1 MKKLIP
7 LLLLMVS
14 MPSLAQRQFDI
25 EVIIFKRAV
34 DAEQVNES
42 WPNTLPEINMEKVG
56 SFQDAEYRE
65 KKNVK
70 MLPYSEYHLTEQKE
84 SLQKH
89 AGFKVL
95 LHTAWR
101 QGDEGKASAPV
112 FHIQGGKNY
121 SSKFNADGSE
131 KVEITDNVPAD
142 SISEE
147 TIDAPL
153 YELDGK
159 LQIYVQHYL
168 YAETTLDLKAPSVR
182 EITLQ
187 DQTIELDSPVSD
199 AESTVQIGNL
209 TEVSPTIEVQEFLKS
224 YRMDQKRRMR
234 STETHY
240 LDHPLLGIVV
250 QVRRVAQE

>member
-1 MKKLIP
+1 MKNLIP

-25 EVIIFKRAV
+25 EVLIFKRAV
-34 DAEQVNES
+34 DAEAMNES

-56 SFQDAEYRE
+56 SFRDASYRAQ
-65 KKNVK
+65 KNVK
-70 MLPYSEYHLTEQKE
+70 MLPYSEYKLLEQKD
-84 SLQKH
+84 SLKKH

-95 LHTAWR
+95 LHKAWR
-101 QGDEGKASAPV
+101 QGDNGKASAPV
-112 FHIQGGKNY
+112 FHIQAGKDY
-121 SSKFNADGSE
+121 STKFNSDGSE
-131 KVEITDNVPAD
+131 KVELLTATDGIT
-142 SISEE
+142 EE

-159 LQIYVQHYL
+159 FQVYVQHYL

-187 DQTIELDSPVSD
+187 EQAVELDTPVSD
-199 AESTVQIGNL
+199 AESNVQVGNL
-209 TEVSPTIEVQEFLKS
+209 AEVSPTVEVEEFLKS
-224 YRMDQKRRMR
+224 YRMEQKRRMR

-240 LDHPLLGIVV
+240 LDNPLLGIII
-250 QVRRVAQE
+250 QVRRVAEQ